1 MDGRLAK
8 LCEYAEV
15 VLSKTVD
22 TYCLELFSGGSCIW
36 KECAPKI
43 EQVVDRAI
51 QWCMEEQLTH
61 QTN

>member
-22 TYCLELFSGGSCIW
+22 NYCLELFSGESCIW
-36 KECAPKI
+36 KAQAPKI
-43 EQVVDRAI
+43 EQVVDQAI
-51 QWCMEEQLTH
+51 QWCTKEQLP
-61 QTN
+61 QRAI